1 MELLAPAGN
10 LECALAAFDAGA
22 DAVYCGLKRF
32 NARERTENFSPEE
45 MSKLIAYAHK
55 HGKKVYVTFNT
66 LIREDELLSAAE
78 ELAELEQLRPDA
90 VIMQD
95 AGIIHLAKTYF
106 PGLILHGSTQMG
118 IHNSAGLLA
127 AKKMGLSRVILERQT
142 PLNELEKILQ
152 SGPGIEVELFIH
164 GALCCCISGSCL
176 LSSWLGGWSGNRG
189 KCKQPCRRRHH
200 SAEGNGF
207 FLSAQDL
214 ETLSILPRLLKS
226 GAVSF
231 KIEGRLR
238 RSDYVT
244 HVVSAYRMAMDAAA
258 VSEEEFRNILPQAKA
273 KLARTLGRK
282 WSLGYYTKESA
293 QNLIKHDQMGVSGL
307 LCGKVLS
314 RKENGFTA
322 EVHRNFYLGDMVR
335 VQPSSGDE
343 GPAFR
348 ITKMSLKGKG
358 ISRAGKGEEVFI
370 HTDREI
376 PGNGLLYK
384 IGEKTADYTGRIAQL
399 KEKHPSLDLNV
410 FLSRRE
416 FRVEF
421 SRYSFRKTLAL
432 EEAQKAAFDPERIRE
447 ELKKIVQDSWE
458 TGRVEV
464 TVEGNPFL
472 PSSVLKSIRKEFE
485 NEFLPACSFT
495 EEDLRKV
502 TKDHLETFRKHYR
515 EIQHSSA
522 EKKEILS
529 PQKTVLLPRGKH
541 LRSAGNVLLVRS
553 AEEDP
558 SPHEELLLPY
568 YTPEYD
574 VPALQKRI
582 RENYER
588 GVRVFRVSSWS
599 HLTLLEEL
607 EGITLKSSM
616 PLPVCNSMASEALA
630 RFGIRQVQA
639 SPELGK
645 EELRL
650 FIRNSPLDV
659 EQYCFGRPVLLSTRA
674 ALPVRDKMSDTKG
687 ECFRIRREG
696 ILTRILPEKIMNVP
710 PLPGAASLYF
720 DCSNADEQ
728 EKGPYARFNFDV
740 TLA

>member
-22 DAVYCGLKRF
+22 DAVYGGLKRF
-32 NARERTENFSPEE
+32 NARERTENFSNEE
-45 MSKLIAYAHK
+45 MEKLISYAHK

-66 LIREDELLSAAE
+66 LIREDELDLASE
-78 ELAELEQLRPDA
+78 ELANLEFLRPDA

-95 AGIIHLAKTYF
+95 PGIIHLAKNYF
-106 PGLILHGSTQMG
+106 PGLTLHGSTQMG

-152 SGPGIEVELFIH
+152 QVPGIEVELFIH

-200 SAEGNGF
+200 SEEGNGF

-238 RSDYVT
+238 RADYVT
-244 HVVSAYRMAMDAAA
+244 NVVSAYRMAMDGAA
-258 VSEEEFRNILPQAKA
+258 VSEEQFREILPQAKA
-273 KLARTLGRK
+273 RLARTLGRK

-293 QNLIKHDQMGVSGL
+293 QTLIKHDQMGVSGL
-307 LCGKVLS
+307 LCGKVLT
-314 RKENGFTA
+314 RKENGFIA

-335 VQPSSGDE
+335 IQPSSGDE
-343 GPAFR
+343 GPSFR

-370 HTDREI
+370 HTDKEI

-384 IGEKTADYTGRIAQL
+384 IGEKTVDYSARIALLQG
-399 KEKHPSLDLNV
+399 KRIPLDLKI
-410 FLSRRE
+410 FLSCRE
-416 FRVEF
+416 MQISFKN
-421 SRYSFRKTLAL
+421 YTFRKALVL
-432 EEAQKAAFDPERIRE
+432 EEARKAAFDPARIRE
-447 ELKKIVQDSWE
+447 EFQKIRSDSLE
-458 TGRVEV
+458 TGFVEV
-464 TVEGNPFL
+464 TAEGNPFL
-472 PSSVLKSIRKEFE
+472 PSSVLKALRKEFE
-485 NEFLPACSFT
+485 NEFLPECSFT
-495 EEDLRKV
+495 EEDARK
-502 TKDHLETFRKHYR
+502 TTLEHLENFRLHYR
-515 EIQHSSA
+515 KMPNFSA
-522 EKKEILS
+522 GENFS
-529 PQKTVLLPRGKH
+529 RQKAILLPRGKRLH
-541 LRSAGNVLLVRS
+541 TQEKAVIVRTP
-553 AEEDP
+553 EDHP

-574 VPALQKRI
+574 LQKLSGQI
-582 RENYER
+582 RESYKR
-588 GVRVFRVSSWS
+588 GVRVFRVSSLA
-599 HLTLLEEL
+599 HLTLLEGL
-607 EGITLKSSM
+607 EGITLKSAM

-630 RFGIRQVQA
+630 GFGICQVQA

-650 FIRNSPLDV
+650 FMQHSPLAV

-674 ALPVRDKMSDTKG
+674 ALPVREKMSDTKG
-687 ECFRIRREG
+687 EIFLIRKEG
-696 ILTRILPEKIMNVP
+696 ILTKILPGKVMNVP
-710 PLPGAASLYF
+710 PLEEASCIFMDY
-720 DCSNADEQ
+720 SNAEEQ
-728 EKGPYARFNFDV
+728 EKAPVARFNFDV
-740 TLA
+740 SLA